1 MSPHLHTDR
10 TKRESVIR
18 LNNAVCTQKKNKRV
32 DRFQGRAA
40 LIALALLFG
49 LSACAPTSGTATPAV
64 APAATPASTEQ
75 PLPTAM
81 PTRPVYE
88 PGTLV
93 DYTAQT
99 GDTLPALA
107 ARFNTSEEEIRVAN
121 PIIPEHVTTLPAGMP
136 MQIPIYYEPFWG
148 SSFQILPDS
157 LFVNGPAQV
166 GFDVVAYVAGQPG
179 WLKSASYFVGG
190 EQRKGG
196 EIIDYIA
203 TTYSVS
209 PRLLL
214 ALVEY
219 QTGGLTQAESP
230 AQSATYPLGY
240 SDGYYQGLSRQLV
253 WAANELNN
261 GYYGWRIGKVGN
273 FELQDGRL
281 QRVDPWQNA
290 ATAALQLYFSQVM
303 APDDYAL
310 AISGEGLFET
320 YTELFGDP
328 WSNAQAL
335 IPGSLEQPTFRLPFR
350 VGVTW
355 AYTGGPHTGWGEG
368 EPLAAIDF
376 APGNIA
382 SGCQATDEPATAV
395 ADGVVVRTGD
405 ALVVLDLDGDGDE
418 RTGWT
423 VFYLHIA
430 NDSLP
435 PVGRKLKA
443 GDAIG
448 LPSCEGGE
456 ATGTH
461 VHIARRYNGEW
472 IPASGALA
480 FNLEGWIVQ
489 AGSTEYKG
497 TLIRNGK
504 VITANTSS
512 DQNSHIVSNP
522 QTP

>member
-1 MSPHLHTDR
+1 MGLS
-10 TKRESVIR
+10 KRGSVIR
-18 LNNAVCTQKKNKRV
+18 LISAFFTRSWKERV
-32 DRFQGRAA
+32 YRLRGWAA
-40 LIALALLFG
+40 LSVLILSSG
-49 LSACAPTSGTATPAV
+49 LSACTP
-64 APAATPASTEQ
+64 APAAAVPAAMESTPTSTAQ
-75 PLPTAM
+75 PLPTAL

-93 DYTAQT
+93 DYTVQS
-99 GDTLPALA
+99 GDTLPGLA
-107 ARFNTSEEEIRVAN
+107 ARFNTSEEEIRAAN
-121 PIIPEHVTTLPAGMP
+121 PIIPEQVTTLPAGMP

-148 SSFQILPDS
+148 SSFQVLPDS
-157 LFVNGPAQV
+157 LFVNGPAQI
-166 GFDVVAYVAGQPG
+166 GFDAVAYVEAQPG
-179 WLKSASYFVGG
+179 WLKSASYYVGG

-196 EIIDYIA
+196 AIIDYIA
-203 TTYSVS
+203 TSYSVS

-230 AQSATYPLGY
+230 AQSATYPLGC

-253 WAANELNN
+253 WAANQLNN
-261 GYYGWRIGKVGN
+261 GYYGWRTGKVGS

-281 QRVDPWQNA
+281 QRIDPWQNA
-290 ATAALQLYFSQVM
+290 ATAALQLYFSRVM
-303 APDDYAL
+303 SPEDYTL
-310 AISGEGLFET
+310 AISGEGFLKT

-328 WSNAQAL
+328 WSDVEAL
-335 IPGSLEQPTFRLPFR
+335 IPGSLEQPYFRLPFR
-350 VGVTW
+350 PGATW
-355 AYTGGPHTGWGEG
+355 AYTGGPHPGWGEG
-368 EPLAAIDF
+368 EPFAAVDF

-382 SGCQATDEPATAV
+382 SGCQVTDEPVTAV
-395 ADGVVVRTGD
+395 ADGVVARTGD

-423 VFYLHIA
+423 ILYLHIA
-430 NDSLP
+430 NASLP

-443 GDAIG
+443 GDVIG

-461 VHIARRYNGEW
+461 VHIVRRYNGEW
-472 IPASGALA
+472 ILASGPLA
-480 FNLEGWIVQ
+480 FNLEGWIVHS
-489 AGSTEYKG
+489 GSTEYEG
-497 TLIRNGK
+497 TMVRNGK
-504 VITANTSS
+504 VIIANTSS